1 MGLVDYSDS
10 ESDSETVTKPTPTPA
25 PTAPV
30 PSSTAGG
37 KKPFQKVVDRARP
50 GKILVNL
57 PQSSARNESNDADE
71 PPAKRARIAARG
83 GGGGAFS
90 GFNSL
95 LPPPKNASKPAAM
108 AAANSSSSSSAVKNA
123 PKPGVSLR
131 TGAAP
136 GFSREAN
143 DDSDADLANND
154 KGGGTMNLPAPKAQ
168 QQPSI
173 PAEQKA
179 AEDVKLVGK
188 PLMFKPL
195 SVSRKPAKKNTAAR
209 SSTPTSAAPPKASD
223 TSQAHKPAAAAGRQA
238 EEGEDTPALAPPKK
252 VSLFSISTD
261 PDPEPARPSHDSVY
275 EPLFA
280 APDHHIPSSASASAF
295 AAYDAA
301 NSSSSLSSA
310 SSAPNANTLDQIATE
325 MNLSASARRELFGR
339 AAAPSSSSASAVPD
353 AKVISFDTTREYE
366 HNEAL
371 RASGEQDQLGHNP
384 VRAIAPGKH
393 SLRQLVNQVHNQRDA
408 LEESFAKGRSTQR
421 EAGAR
426 YGWR

>member
-10 ESDSETVTKPTPTPA
+10 ESDSETVTKPTPTPGTPA
-25 PTAPV
+25 

-57 PQSSARNESNDADE
+57 PQSSSARNESNDTDG

-95 LPPPKNASKPAAM
+95 LPPPKNAGKPAAT
-108 AAANSSSSSSAVKNA
+108 NSSSGAKNA
-123 PKPGVSLR
+123 PKPGVNLK

-143 DDSDADLANND
+143 DDGDADHANND
-154 KGGGTMNLPAPKAQ
+154 KGGGMMNLPAPKAQQQ

-195 SVSRKPAKKNTAAR
+195 SVSRKPAKKNTVAKL
-209 SSTPTSAAPPKASD
+209 STPASAAPPKTPD
-223 TSQAHKPAAAAGRQA
+223 TSQASKPAATAIAGRQA
-238 EEGEDTPALAPPKK
+238 EGEEGPPAPAPQKK

-261 PDPEPARPSHDSVY
+261 SDPEPAHSSHDSVY

-280 APDHHIPSSASASAF
+280 APDHHVPSPLSASAF

-301 NSSSSLSSA
+301 NSSFSPPSA
-310 SSAPNANTLDQIATE
+310 HNSNSNPSPNTNTLDQIATE

-339 AAAPSSSSASAVPD
+339 APSSSTSAAIPD

-371 RASGEQDQLGHNP
+371 RASGEQDQQGHNP

>member
-10 ESDSETVTKPTPTPA
+10 ESDSETVTKPTSTPTPA
-25 PTAPV
+25 PAAPT

-57 PQSSARNESNDADE
+57 PQSSARNESDDADG

-95 LPPPKNASKPAAM
+95 LPPPKNAGKPAAM
-108 AAANSSSSSSAVKNA
+108 AAANSSSSGSSGVKNS

-131 TGAAP
+131 TGAVP

-154 KGGGTMNLPAPKAQ
+154 KGGGTMNLPAPKAP

-195 SVSRKPAKKNTAAR
+195 SVSRKPAKKNAAAK

-223 TSQAHKPAAAAGRQA
+223 TSQAHMPAAPAAAGRQA

-301 NSSSSLSSA
+301 ANASSSS
-310 SSAPNANTLDQIATE
+310 SSAPNTNTLDQIATE

-339 AAAPSSSSASAVPD
+339 AAPSSSSSVPD

>member
-10 ESDSETVTKPTPTPA
+10 ESETEAVTKPTPKPSA
-25 PTAPV
+25 TAP
-30 PSSTAGG
+30 STTGS

-57 PQSSARNESNDADE
+57 PQGSGRDDSGSTNNDADG
-71 PPAKRARIAARG
+71 PPAKRAKISGR
-83 GGGGAFS
+83 GGGAFS

-95 LPPPKNASKPAAM
+95 LPPPKNAGKPATI
-108 AAANSSSSSSAVKNA
+108 SSSGGGGGKSA
-123 PKPGVSLR
+123 PKPGINLK
-131 TGAAP
+131 TGATP

-143 DDSDADLANND
+143 GGDGDQTGADGDA
-154 KGGGTMNLPAPKAQ
+154 APKT

-195 SVSRKPAKKNTAAR
+195 SVSRRPAKKNAVKSTTRTAP
-209 SSTPTSAAPPKASD
+209 TPPTSEAPDTTQATKA
-223 TSQAHKPAAAAGRQA
+223 TGAVKQ
-238 EEGEDTPALAPPKK
+238 EEPPPPQKKK
-252 VSLFSISTD
+252 VSLFSIPAD
-261 PDPEPARPSHDSVY
+261 EEPEHTPHSRSSDINGVY
-275 EPLFA
+275 EPLFSA
-280 APDHHIPSSASASAF
+280 ADDNTNASAF
-295 AAYDAA
+295 AAYDAQYA
-301 NSSSSLSSA
+301 PSTSTTPPSTSLD
-310 SSAPNANTLDQIATE
+310 PNANSLDAIAAE

-339 AAAPSSSSASAVPD
+339 SSSVAATSSAPPPP
-353 AKVISFDTTREYE
+353 VISFDTSREYE
-366 HNEAL
+366 HNAAL
-371 RASGEQDQLGHNP
+371 LREGGANGQQPFSHNP
-384 VRAIAPGKH
+384 LRAIAPGKH

>member
-10 ESDSETVTKPTPTPA
+10 ESDSEIVTKPTPTA
-25 PTAPV
+25 AAAA

-57 PQSSARNESNDADE
+57 PQSSGRNESNDADG
-71 PPAKRARIAARG
+71 PPAKRARITGR
-83 GGGGAFS
+83 GGGAFS

-95 LPPPKNASKPAAM
+95 LPPPKNTGKPAT
-108 AAANSSSSSSAVKNA
+108 ANSSSSSSSSNNISKGA
-123 PKPGVSLR
+123 PKPGVNLK

-136 GFSREAN
+136 GFSREVDN
-143 DDSDADLANND
+143 DSGMNHENND
-154 KGGGTMNLPAPKAQ
+154 KGSPMNLPAPKAQ

-195 SVSRKPAKKNTAAR
+195 SVSRKPAKKNTAATAK
-209 SSTPTSAAPPKASD
+209 SIPSVPKTSDP
-223 TSQAHKPAAAAGRQA
+223 SQAPKPGAAVAIA
-238 EEGEDTPALAPPKK
+238 EEQTKDSSPAPAPPKK
-252 VSLFSISTD
+252 VSLFSIPSSS
-261 PDPEPARPSHDSVY
+261 DPEPSPSSSVY

-280 APDHHIPSSASASAF
+280 LPEHHLPSGSSASAF
-295 AAYDAA
+295 AAYDAQHA
-301 NSSSSLSSA
+301 APTPNA
-310 SSAPNANTLDQIATE
+310 SSTSSLDQIAAE
-325 MNLSASARRELFGR
+325 MNLSAAARRELFGR
-339 AAAPSSSSASAVPD
+339 ANANSASAPD
-353 AKVISFDTTREYE
+353 AKVISFDTSREYA

-371 RASGEQDQLGHNP
+371 RASGEPESHNP

-421 EAGAR
+421 EAGQR